1 MSKQGMQ
8 SFFMLLRAKWPTK
21 KSSHSFGDEVGISR
35 LKNNYEFMVFRLF
48 TSHFELK
55 KLFKMEFTEVVL
67 F

>member
-48 TSHFELK
+48 TSILN
-55 KLFKMEFTEVVL
+55 
-67 F
+67 